1 MTFLKRIV
9 LFPPRSNNEKNEVLK
24 KLLYGPH
31 IFLHLKKANIN
42 NQSKHIPSEFG
53 NDKRTL
59 TFIEIG

>member
-9 LFPPRSNNEKNEVLK
+9 LFPSRSNNDNEQVE

-31 IFLHLKKANIN
+31 IFLHLKEANIN

-59 TFIEIG
+59 TFIEI

>member
-1 MTFLKRIV
+1 MAFLKRIV
-9 LFPPRSNNEKNEVLK
+9 LSPPEVIMIMNKLK

-31 IFLHLKKANIN
+31 IFLHLKEANIN

-59 TFIEIG
+59 TFIEI